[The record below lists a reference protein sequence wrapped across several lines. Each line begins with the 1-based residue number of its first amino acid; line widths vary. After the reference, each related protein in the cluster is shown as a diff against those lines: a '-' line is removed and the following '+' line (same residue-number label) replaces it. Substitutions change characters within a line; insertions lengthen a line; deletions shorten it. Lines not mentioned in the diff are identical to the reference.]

1 MPRPSI
7 LIAVL
12 ALGAAAV
19 CAVAG
24 ALPAG
29 SAIDRRDGGEV
40 ERGRMLFEQR
50 WSAAPSGFGRWGR
63 GPVSNGE
70 ACSDC
75 HAQGRRGAL
84 PVSADE
90 PLRQGV
96 VRLSQRVGPLL
107 LPHRAYG
114 EQLQYQGVL
123 GRVPGEGEVH
133 VDWIEHAVT
142 LGDGVRVTLRRP
154 LLRAVGLVFG
164 ELEADTVLSLRLAP
178 ALAGVGLLEQVDDA
192 LLRARAAA
200 QGAAEVS
207 GRIALVADAGGGA
220 PRVGRFGHKA
230 SQPTLHAQAAKALFA
245 DLGVTSALHPEH
257 VCPPVQ
263 WECIAHATTAAP
275 EIGDQDLA
283 HLVRYLR
290 SIAAPFS
297 LPAPRRE
304 HQAGARLFA
313 EAGCSAC
320 HADALPVTGGGEPV
334 RAYTDLL
341 LHDLGAGLDDDR
353 PEADAHGREWRTAPL
368 WGLAG
373 HPTGTPRV
381 LLHDGRARSV
391 AEAIMWHD
399 GEARGARRAFAR
411 MRETQ
416 RNALVAFV
424 ESL

>member
-1 MPRPSI
+1 MPGRSI
-7 LIAVL
+7 LIPVL
-12 ALGAAAV
+12 ALAAAAA
-19 CAVAG
+19 CAVAVARPGGAALDHRHDG
-24 ALPAG
+24 AL
-29 SAIDRRDGGEV
+29 
-40 ERGRMLFEQR
+40 ERGRALFEQH

-63 GPVSNGE
+63 GPLSNGE

-84 PVSADE
+84 PASADE

-114 EQLQYQGVL
+114 DQLQYQGVL
-123 GRVPGEGEVH
+123 GKVPGEGEVH
-133 VDWIEHAVT
+133 VDWVEHAVT
-142 LGDGVRVTLRRP
+142 LGDGVRITLRRP

-164 ELEADTVLSLRLAP
+164 DLDADTVASLRLAP
-178 ALAGVGLLEQVDDA
+178 ALAGVGLLEQIDDA
-192 LLRARAAA
+192 RLRARAAA
-200 QGAAEVS
+200 QGSAEVS
-207 GRIALVADAGGGA
+207 GRIALIADAGGGA

-230 SQPTLHAQAAKALFA
+230 SQPTLRAQAASALFA
-245 DLGVTSALHPEH
+245 DLGVTSTLHPQH
-257 VCPPVQ
+257 ACPPVQ
-263 WECIAHATTAAP
+263 WECIAHAAAAEP

-290 SIAAPFS
+290 SIAAPPS

-304 HQAGARLFA
+304 HRAGARLFA
-313 EAGCSAC
+313 EAGCGAC
-320 HADALPVTGGGEPV
+320 HADALPLAGGGEPV

-341 LHDLGAGLDDDR
+341 LHDLGAGLGDDR
-353 PEADAHGREWRTAPL
+353 PEADASGREWRTAPL

-373 HPTGTPRV
+373 HPHGTPRA

-424 ESL
+424 KSL